1 MANLT
6 TKYLGLELKSPI
18 IAGSCG
24 LTNSIE
30 NLIQIEKAGAGA
42 VVLKS
47 IFEEQIIHEISKEIL
62 SQNLDFMYP
71 EAIDYMGNYIE
82 IHRLNEYIQLI
93 RDAKKTLSIPVIAS
107 INCSSAGE
115 WTKYAKKIEEAGA
128 DALEL
133 NIFILPANSKL
144 NSDQYEN
151 QYFEIL
157 DQIKKHISIPISVK
171 TSLYFSSFAKMMDKL
186 SWSGAKGIVLFNRF
200 YSPDIDVENFKITS
214 SSVLSKGNEYTLP
227 LRWTAILYDDLKS
240 DICASS
246 GIHDGETAIKMVLA
260 GACAVQIASALY
272 SPGVEVITEM
282 NNTIEN
288 WMNRHNYKTID
299 DFKGKMS
306 YKNIENPSAYQR
318 IQFMKYFSGIE

>member
-24 LTNSIE
+24 FTNSLE

-47 IFEEQIIHEISKEIL
+47 VFEEQIIHEVGKEIL

-71 EAIDYMGNYIE
+71 EAIEYMGNHIE
-82 IHRLNEYIQLI
+82 IHRLNKYIQLI
-93 RDAKKTLSIPVIAS
+93 RDAKKNLSIPVIAS

-115 WTKYAKKIEEAGA
+115 WTRYAKKIQEAGV
-128 DALEL
+128 DAIEL
-133 NIFILPANSKL
+133 NIFILPTNSKL

-171 TSLYFSSFAKMMDKL
+171 TSLYFSSFVKMMQKL
-186 SWSGAKGIVLFNRF
+186 STSGAKGIVLFNRF
-200 YSPDIDVENFKITS
+200 YSPDIDIENFKVTS
-214 SSVLSKGNEYTLP
+214 SSMLSKGDEYSLS
-227 LRWTAILYDDLKS
+227 LRWIAILYDDLKS

-246 GIHDGETAIKMVLA
+246 GIRDGETVIKMVLA
-260 GACAVQIASALY
+260 GASAVQIASALY
-272 SPGVEVITEM
+272 SPGVHVITEM

-288 WMNRHNYKTID
+288 WMDRHNYKTID

-306 YKNIENPSAYQR
+306 FKNIENPSAYQR